1 MPKQVRPPSTTPSR
15 AHKSGDLRNRLDAA
29 AAARTTALERF
40 QARPGPDD
48 PAVRARQAAQRA
60 TSDARDVR
68 IAERQA
74 ARAAEAARQAAE
86 HAEKAAERAAR
97 EAEERNTATQLASRA
112 AALEAERKAKRDA
125 RYAARKARR

>member
-1 MPKQVRPPSTTPSR
+1 MPKQIRPPSTTPPRS
-15 AHKSGDLRNRLDAA
+15 HTSGDLRNRLDAA
-29 AAARTTALERF
+29 AAASVAALDRF

-48 PAVRARQAAQRA
+48 PAVTAQRA

-86 HAEKAAERAAR
+86 RAEKAAERAAR
-97 EAEERNTATQLASRA
+97 EAEERNLATQLGAHA